1 MYKNFILTESE
12 KEQIL
17 NMHKNHGYGKKLR
30 EGDDEKYFARHGE
43 GNIPWTGSSNK
54 TYGDLPDGDYD
65 DETYDD
71 FDTLHATHPEFHSHY
86 SGKGNV
92 DRAKHMFDTYKRSQG
107 PLLVKKR
114 RIQTEQP
121 LNEQSPQLTQK
132 DYQEIA
138 NYFKGLM
145 SGVNITSDAS
155 DKIET
160 TIVNRINNKKD
171 WEGVKRAFG
180 VQDGQNLD
188 QWLKGEFRIDF
199 NRVMQLVNQKEGEFR
214 KQDSMYNPGTKL
226 RLITNRQ
233 FVMGRA
239 YNYASSMRDKEEMN
253 IDMENA
259 TVIRRDKDG
268 IVVKVPYVYYYNV
281 GERQRGGPI
290 PKQERMDNP
299 CIKIPFS
306 EIIEFRDDTLQVSW
320 FSDWVKSR
328 VVPCK

>member
-1 MYKNFILTESE
+1 MYKNFSLTESE

-17 NMHKNHGYGKKLR
+17 NMHKDHGYKK
-30 EGDDEKYFARHGE
+30 
-43 GNIPWTGSSNK
+43 
-54 TYGDLPDGDYD
+54 
-65 DETYDD
+65 
-71 FDTLHATHPEFHSHY
+71 
-86 SGKGNV
+86 
-92 DRAKHMFDTYKRSQG
+92 
-107 PLLVKKR
+107 
-114 RIQTEQP
+114 P
-121 LNEQSPQLTQK
+121 LNEQSPQLTQT

-145 SGVNITSDAS
+145 SGINVTSDAS
-155 DKIET
+155 DSIET
-160 TIVNRINNKKD
+160 TIMNRINNKRD
-171 WEGVKRAFG
+171 WEGVKKAFG

-281 GERQRGGPI
+281 GERQRGGAI

-299 CIKIPFS
+299 CIKIPFK